1 LRAGKE
7 KNPMSSQYD
16 EVRNGIVL
24 FKGKISRNLMVEPIT
39 SNTYILEDGDEI
51 TIFDPSS
58 GKNIAKRIEAY
69 IRSRLNTKVEW
80 KRAFLIAGH
89 SHLDHANNFYLSDVI
104 GAPDTHIYVHEK
116 GFQNG
121 RVMNEP
127 APFIENMMGESR
139 KYYNFYLAYPF
150 PYNLFMIPF
159 AIADRLSP
167 SLALKAFSLAG
178 AVPWPDP
185 QNGSHAPEALKDS
198 DMQMIDIGD
207 MEIQGWRIGNK
218 IILPTPGHSPCSVT
232 LFWPEKKAL
241 FISDAAWIG
250 NPVFMNSSLQG
261 IISSLEKIKELTK
274 AGKVELLHPAHGHV
288 IEGPSQILNHIDFH
302 ILGVE
307 VMRNEILATYKACG
321 KEKDVRKLT
330 KVLTQESPLFRLLKL
345 TNYPRMVV
353 IVHNIVAACLRDEGI
368 LNVYVQQYGK

>member
-1 LRAGKE
+1 
-7 KNPMSSQYD
+7 
-16 EVRNGIVL
+16 
-24 FKGKISRNLMVEPIT
+24 
-39 SNTYILEDGDEI
+39 
-51 TIFDPSS
+51 
-58 GKNIAKRIEAY
+58 
-69 IRSRLNTKVEW
+69 
-80 KRAFLIAGH
+80 
-89 SHLDHANNFYLSDVI
+89 
-104 GAPDTHIYVHEK
+104 
-116 GFQNG
+116 
-121 RVMNEP
+121 MNEP

-150 PYNLFMIPF
+150 PYKLFMIPF

-207 MEIQGWRIGNK
+207 MKIQGWKIGNK

-261 IISSLEKIKELTK
+261 LISSLEKIKEITK
-274 AGKVELLHPAHGHV
+274 TGKVELLHPAHGHV
-288 IEGPSQILNHIDFH
+288 LEGPSQILNHIDFH

-307 VMRNEILATYKACG
+307 VMRNEVLTTYKACG

-353 IVHNIVAACLRDEGI
+353 IVHNIVAACLMDEGI